1 MKKHIARILAAAL
14 LVSLF
19 TLTAQAAGTYEEITF
34 EGRGLIFGNTNG
46 SVTISQARAVTDPA
60 TGTVEY
66 YAVPEEVTIT
76 VTPYLNPLEEKAS
89 LVGLRYY
96 DAVAQNGGSESYENM
111 DHYLLTSAGQLKQI
125 GDYGAFWSEDKNSAE
140 YALTADQAYTF
151 TIRTTGADRIDLL
164 CSRPN
169 DLGVEAVAELR
180 YEDGEAGQESAAP
193 AFTDVAENAYYAKP
207 VAWAVEKGI
216 TAGKTD
222 TTFAPNETCT
232 TAHILTFL
240 WRAMGSPEPTGE
252 NPFTDV
258 SESNYYYKAA
268 LWAHEKELVSG
279 NVFTAS
285 APCTRGQTMLFLYL
299 LAGSPAAEP
308 TTFTDVAAD
317 SVYNRA
323 ISWAVTEGITTGKT
337 ADTFD
342 PDGICTRGN
351 IVTFLYRALA
361 E

>member
-60 TGTVEY
+60 TGTVDY

-76 VTPYLNPLEEKAS
+76 VTPYLNSLEEKAS

-96 DAVAQNGGSESYENM
+96 DAVAQSGGSESYENM

-268 LWAHEKELVSG
+268 LWAREKELVSG

>member
-1 MKKHIARILAAAL
+1 MKQFSALLLSCALAASLAAPAL
-14 LVSLF
+14 AAPDY
-19 TLTAQAAGTYEEITF
+19 TLEFPGH
-34 EGRGLIFGNTNG
+34 
-46 SVTISQARAVTDPA
+46 
-60 TGTVEY
+60 
-66 YAVPEEVTIT
+66 TIT
-76 VTPYLNPLEEKAS
+76 KETLSFHGAPLEEKT
-89 LVGLRYY
+89 VRVVHMKPGDVLRYT
-96 DAVAQNGGSESYENM
+96 DNSEYRYLTATFYILFEN
-111 DHYLLTSAGQLKQI
+111 DPA
-125 GDYGAFWSEDKNSAE
+125 
-140 YALTADQAYTF
+140 YALTT
-151 TIRTTGADRIDLL
+151 TI
-164 CSRPN
+164 
-169 DLGVEAVAELR
+169 E
-180 YEDGEAGQESAAP
+180 
-193 AFTDVAENAYYAKP
+193 
-207 VAWAVEKGI
+207 
-216 TAGKTD
+216 
-222 TTFAPNETCT
+222 APNETCT

-258 SESNYYYKAA
+258 TESNYYYKAA

-308 TTFTDVAAD
+308 TTFTDVALD

>member
-1 MKKHIARILAAAL
+1 MDYF
-14 LVSLF
+14 VSVSA
-19 TLTAQAAGTYEEITF
+19 TAGSSTEE
-34 EGRGLIFGNTNG
+34 
-46 SVTISQARAVTDPA
+46 P
-60 TGTVEY
+60 
-66 YAVPEEVTIT
+66 
-76 VTPYLNPLEEKAS
+76 
-89 LVGLRYY
+89 
-96 DAVAQNGGSESYENM
+96 
-111 DHYLLTSAGQLKQI
+111 
-125 GDYGAFWSEDKNSAE
+125 
-140 YALTADQAYTF
+140 
-151 TIRTTGADRIDLL
+151 
-164 CSRPN
+164 
-169 DLGVEAVAELR
+169 
-180 YEDGEAGQESAAP
+180 AAP
-193 AFTDVAENAYYAKP
+193 AFTDVAENAYYAQP
-207 VAWAVEKGI
+207 VAWAVEQGI

-240 WRAMGSPEPTGE
+240 WRAMGSPEPTIE

-258 SESNYYYKAA
+258 TESNYYYKAA

>member
-14 LVSLF
+14 LVGLF

-34 EGRGLIFGNTNG
+34 EGKGLIFGHTNG
-46 SVTISQARAVTDPA
+46 SVTISQARAVRDPA
-60 TGTVEY
+60 TGTLAY

-76 VTPYLNPLEEKAS
+76 VTPYLDPLEEKAS

-96 DAVAQNGGSESYENM
+96 DAVSQTGGAERYENM
-111 DHYLLTSAGQLKQI
+111 DHYLLTSGGQLKQI
-125 GDYGAFWSEDKNSAE
+125 GDYGAFWSTDKSSPE

-180 YEDGEAGQESAAP
+180 YDGQADQEPAAP
-193 AFTDVAENAYYAKP
+193 AFTDVAQSAYYAEP

-216 TAGKTD
+216 TAGKTA

-240 WRAMGSPEPTGE
+240 WRAMGSPEPTME

-258 SESNYYYKAA
+258 IESDYYYKAA

-308 TTFTDVAAD
+308 TAFTDVAAD

-361 E
+361 Q

>member
-14 LVSLF
+14 LVGLF

-34 EGRGLIFGNTNG
+34 EGKGLIFGHTNG
-46 SVTISQARAVTDPA
+46 SVTISQARAVRDPA
-60 TGTVEY
+60 TGTLAY

-76 VTPYLNPLEEKAS
+76 VTPYLDPLEEKAS

-96 DAVAQNGGSESYENM
+96 DAVSQTGGAERYENM
-111 DHYLLTSAGQLKQI
+111 DHYLLTSGGQLKQI
-125 GDYGAFWSEDKNSAE
+125 GDYGAFWSTDKSSPE

-180 YEDGEAGQESAAP
+180 YDGQAAQEPAAP
-193 AFTDVAENAYYAKP
+193 AFTDVAQSAYYAEP

-216 TAGKTD
+216 TAGKTA

-240 WRAMGSPEPTGE
+240 WRAMGSPEPTIE

-258 SESNYYYKAA
+258 TESDYYYKAA

-308 TTFTDVAAD
+308 TAFTDVAAD

-361 E
+361 Q